1 MDKYRQD
8 KYCLDCSALSKTSSR
23 DSSTSISGSW
33 GLTATPSPSRC
44 RRPATLFSKTSRS
57 SSKAA
62 SGPSA
67 ALKLGFSW
75 LLSGTCTIVLRY
87 KITIIWGQRDRYS
100 YLYCCLWAQEHP
112 DLFIN
117 GNNYK
122 VISGINRNFKH
133 LFGSLH
139 SKGRSFTNIIN
150 GYSEILRGLILAV
163 HTPILSWWNYSLY
176 NRTIF
181 IAKVFH
187 TEFYHFNHN
196 YQWCPATCS
205 SQPSPQWPSSSY
217 PVCHAASPR
226 CPRSLHSQWWW
237 GWGGGWEMK
246 THSACWSD

>member
-1 MDKYRQD
+1 MVTASVPYKTIVVLG
-8 KYCLDCSALSKTSSR
+8 KCCVLHCALFKTSSR

-57 SSKAA
+57 SSEAA

-67 ALKLGFSW
+67 ALKIGFSW

-100 YLYCCLWAQEHP
+100 YLYCCLWAQDHP

-150 GYSEILRGLILAV
+150 GYSEILRRLILAV
-163 HTPILSWWNYSLY
+163 QYQQRLSQKPKFVFFFWSLPLK
-176 NRTIF
+176 RGSTQ
-181 IAKVFH
+181 KWKLV
-187 TEFYHFNHN
+187 T
-196 YQWCPATCS
+196 S
-205 SQPSPQWPSSSY
+205 
-217 PVCHAASPR
+217 
-226 CPRSLHSQWWW
+226 
-237 GWGGGWEMK
+237 
-246 THSACWSD
+246 